1 MKIFYS
7 EKHALHNP
15 SFEVFDGGV
24 RTPYLETPSRMER
37 IRSALEQEAWSE
49 ILPPVPFGLQ
59 PILTV
64 HTADYVEFLQS
75 AYTEWQKEKTEYE
88 KEALLPATFPPRGW
102 SHRPQSLLGKA
113 GYYTMDLSAPIL
125 AGTFEA
131 AKSSVDCALSG
142 AQAIAAG
149 ESAAFALC
157 RPPGHHAGRETCGG
171 YCYFNNAAIAANWL
185 SATEKVAVLDIDY
198 HAGNGTQDI
207 FYQRADVLTISIHAD
222 PDFCYPHFSGYAE
235 ETGAGPGAGQHRNF
249 PMPAGTGDEEYLA
262 VLDEAIILIRAF
274 QPKYLVV
281 SVGLDLYV
289 GDPLGTF
296 EITSNGIASIGSR
309 IYSLEL
315 PTLIVMEGGYDQ
327 ANLGVNLVGL
337 LRNFT

>member
-15 SFEVFDGGV
+15 TFEVFDGGV
-24 RTPYLETPSRMER
+24 RTYYLETPTRIDR
-37 IRSALEQEAWSE
+37 IRSALEGETWVE
-49 ILPPVPFGLQ
+49 ILPPELFDLD
-59 PILTV
+59 PILAV
-64 HTADYVEFLQS
+64 HPAEYIDFLQT
-75 AYTEWQKEKTEYE
+75 AYIEWLKEKTDYV
-88 KEALLPATFPPRGW
+88 KEALMPATFPPRGW
-102 SHRPQSLLGKA
+102 SHRPQSLLGKT

-149 ESAAFALC
+149 DIAAFALC

-171 YCYFNNAAIAANWL
+171 YCYINNAAVAANWL
-185 SATEKVAVLDIDY
+185 SAKGRVAILDIDY

-207 FYQRADVLTISIHAD
+207 FYERADVLTISIHAD
-222 PDFCYPHFSGYAE
+222 PDFCYPHFSGYSE
-235 ETGAGPGAGQHRNF
+235 ETGSGPGTGYHRNI
-249 PMPAGTGDEEYLA
+249 PLPAGTGDEEYLLA
-262 VLDEAIILIRAF
+262 LDGALKLIRSF
-274 QPKYLVV
+274 QPEYLVV
-281 SVGLDLYV
+281 SVGMDISA

-296 EITSNGIASIGSR
+296 EITANGITSIGSR
-309 IYSLEL
+309 IRTMDR

-327 ANLGVNLVGL
+327 SSLGANLVRL
-337 LRNFT
+337 LKNFL